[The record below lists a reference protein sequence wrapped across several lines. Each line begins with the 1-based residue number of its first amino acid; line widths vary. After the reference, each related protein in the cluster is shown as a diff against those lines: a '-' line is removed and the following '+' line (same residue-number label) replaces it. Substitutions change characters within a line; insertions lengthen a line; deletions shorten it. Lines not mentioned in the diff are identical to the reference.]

1 MDGAAIVHLL
11 IASNRHQHFDNYAN
25 SVFIISKQQESATRV
40 DVVWD
45 TYITSN
51 IKESTRDKSGKG
63 KQREVT
69 TQ

>member
-1 MDGAAIVHLL
+1 MRNEMVDFPNFSHIYV
-11 IASNRHQHFDNYAN
+11 S
-25 SVFIISKQQESATRV
+25 SVFIPYISKQYESATRV